1 MITPFRSAIGRLICT
16 GFILAAMA
24 AVSRAADELPA
35 LFKERVKSVVAVEF
49 FTESELDRRPTVTS
63 ALVADASGTLVLP
76 PNVING
82 YVQPSK
88 LKDFRVYL
96 PGCPVS
102 EYSSGEYL
110 GQDPVSGWHFVRV
123 EEKLRAGLVPVTAF
137 AAKPS
142 VSGAPAAE
150 PALGEEYWGIG
161 LRGKDEDFA
170 PYFLASRISN
180 VQSLPERT
188 AIALAEVA
196 SPGLPV
202 FDRAGSF
209 AGVAVGGFGQ
219 TFIQY
224 SRNDRGLP
232 VMLLNAE
239 ESSVFQLASE
249 VAGWLK
255 RVPAN
260 VTGRPIAWLGAYG
273 LQPMDPEVATF
284 LKLGDQSGCV
294 VSEVLEASPA
304 EAAGLKNRD
313 IILAVDGRALPRF
326 KPDRVVVTYFDR
338 VLGMHKPG
346 DAVALTVLR
355 GTERVEIK
363 ATLVEQPKLMRE
375 ADRTYFEKLGFT
387 AREFVYGDGVVR
399 RVKLAGQ
406 KGVVAQFVKNSS
418 PAGTAGLR
426 PDDWIIEVDGAEVKT
441 YAEAVA
447 KLAAIEA
454 DATRTDFV
462 LLTSRGG
469 ETAVLRVKLK

>member
-1 MITPFRSAIGRLICT
+1 MITALRIHLLLVGIVLLASAG
-16 GFILAAMA
+16 A
-24 AVSRAADELPA
+24 RAADDIPA
-35 LFKERVKSVVAVEF
+35 LFQERVKSVVAVEF
-49 FTESELDRRPTVTS
+49 FTESELDRRPTVS
-63 ALVADASGTLVLP
+63 AALVADANGTLVLP
-76 PNVING
+76 AAAINS
-82 YVQPSK
+82 YVPASK

-96 PGCPVS
+96 PGRPAND
-102 EYSSGEYL
+102 YAIGEYL

-123 EEKLRAGLVPVTAF
+123 EEKLRASLVPVTAF
-137 AAKPS
+137 ATKA
-142 VSGAPAAE
+142 APVE
-150 PALGEEYWGIG
+150 PAMGEEFWGIG
-161 LRGKDEDFA
+161 LRGKDEDFK
-170 PYFLASRISN
+170 PYFMASRISL

-188 AIALAEVA
+188 GIALAEVA
-196 SPGLPV
+196 APGLPV
-202 FDRAGSF
+202 FDRAGVF

-219 TFIQY
+219 TYLQY

-232 VMLLNAE
+232 VMLMNTD
-239 ESSVFQLASE
+239 ESSVFQLAS
-249 VAGWLK
+249 AITPWLG

-260 VTGRPIAWLGAYG
+260 VSGRPIAWLGAYA

-294 VSEVLEASPA
+294 VSEVLEGSPA
-304 EAAGLKNRD
+304 ESAGLKNRD
-313 IILAVDGRALPRF
+313 IILAINGQALPRF

-338 VLGMHKPG
+338 EISARKPG
-346 DAVALTVLR
+346 DTLSLTVLR

-363 ATLVEQPKLMRE
+363 ATLAEQPKLLRE

-399 RVKLAGQ
+399 RVKLAAR
-406 KGVVAQFVKNSS
+406 KGVVAHFVKPSS
-418 PAGTAGLR
+418 PAATAGLR

-454 DATRTDFV
+454 DASRNDFV